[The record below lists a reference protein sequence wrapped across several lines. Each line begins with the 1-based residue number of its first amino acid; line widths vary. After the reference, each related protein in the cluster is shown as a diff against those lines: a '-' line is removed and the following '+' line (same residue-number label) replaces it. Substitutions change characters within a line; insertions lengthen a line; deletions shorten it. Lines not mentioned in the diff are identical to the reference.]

1 MKILFTFFLISLST
15 YSLAWDGTDDE
26 GNSIEIGSGN
36 LVRSGNDIEVEVNG
50 ETKTY
55 EVESVSNGEVEVY
68 DYDSGEYKTF
78 DMD

>member
-1 MKILFTFFLISLST
+1 MKNILILILLSFSSF
-15 YSLAWDGTDDE
+15 SLAWDGTDDE
-26 GNSIEIGSGN
+26 GNSIEINSGN
-36 LVRSGNDIEVEVNG
+36 LVRSGSDIEVEVNG

-55 EVESVSNGEVEVY
+55 EVESVSSGEVEVY